1 MRGYFGIGAEGISK
15 PMNVGTLFRTAHAF
29 DASFIFTV
37 NAQYA
42 RREGARADTSD
53 APGHVPLYSFPDV
66 ASMRLPQGCRLVGV
80 ELTDD
85 AVELPSF
92 RHPTAAA
99 YVMGPERGSLSPAL
113 VARCAFVVKIPMRFC
128 VNLGVAGAIVMYDR
142 LISLGRFAPRP
153 VAAGGPTET
162 LTPHVHGG
170 PVLRHLWGARE
181 D

>member
-29 DASFIFTV
+29 GASFIFTV

-66 ASMRLPQGCRLVGV
+66 ASMQLPQGCRLVGV

-85 AVELPSF
+85 AIELPSF
-92 RHPTAAA
+92 RHPTSAA
-99 YVMGPERGSLSPAL
+99 YILGPERSSLSPA
-113 VARCAFVVKIPMRFC
+113 VVERCEFVVKIPMRFC
-128 VNLGVAGAIVMYDR
+128 VNLGVAGSIVMYDR
-142 LISLGRFAPRP
+142 LISLGRFPPRP
-153 VAAGGPTET
+153 VAAGGPTED
-162 LTPHVHGG
+162 LKPHVHGG
-170 PVLRHLWGARE
+170 PILRHLWARRTE
-181 D
+181 